1 MISKQV
7 KEQKMCEKIESEKQN
22 SDVEWNISYNY
33 LFGLIGVITAV
44 SSLYYSRKRYQLEST
59 QI

>member
-7 KEQKMCEKIESEKQN
+7 KEQKMYEKIESEKQN
-22 SDVEWNISYNY
+22 SDVEWNINYNY